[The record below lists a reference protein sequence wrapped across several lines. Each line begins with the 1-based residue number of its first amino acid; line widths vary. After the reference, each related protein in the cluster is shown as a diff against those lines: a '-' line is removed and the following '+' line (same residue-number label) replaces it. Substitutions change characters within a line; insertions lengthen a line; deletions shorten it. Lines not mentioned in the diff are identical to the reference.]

1 MLNVSYDKKSY
12 LRLKEKLAVLQ
23 LDPKAKKRILRAI
36 GKSTRDENKKR
47 IRAQQD
53 PEGKRWKAREKGNKK
68 MMKGFTKKLKYQ
80 VKNTKFVE
88 VGFPTKRGYVAYEHQ
103 HGLAQEF
110 DVQGRF
116 REGKKKKEPKKTDP
130 ATKQQARELR
140 DAGYRMQPQGRQ
152 KRGKKPTLKW
162 IIENLTVAQ
171 CYEEITKLQN
181 KSPVKKWQVDRPKRE
196 LLGVSPRRVAIII
209 KKELKRQSTK

>member
-1 MLNVSYDKKSY
+1 MLNVSYDKRSY
-12 LRLKEKLAVLQ
+12 LRLKEKFALLQ

-36 GKSTRDENKKR
+36 GKSSRDENKKR

-53 PEGKRWKAREKGNKK
+53 PEGNRWKAREKGSKK

-80 VKNTKFVE
+80 VRNTKFVE
-88 VGFPTKRGYVAYEHQ
+88 VGFPTRRGYVAYEHQ
-103 HGLAQEF
+103 HGIAQDF

-130 ATKQQARELR
+130 ATRQQARELR

-162 IIENLTVAQ
+162 ITENFTVAQ
-171 CYEEITKLQN
+171 CYEETVKLQN

-209 KKELKRQSTK
+209 KKELKRQQA

>member
-1 MLNVSYDKKSY
+1 MLNVSYDRKSY

-23 LDPKAKKRILRAI
+23 LDPKTKKRILRAI

-47 IRAQQD
+47 IRAQVD
-53 PEGKRWKAREKGNKK
+53 PENHRWKAREKGNKK

-80 VKNTKFVE
+80 VRNSKFVE
-88 VGFPTKRGYVAYEHQ
+88 VGFPTRRGYVAYEHQ
-103 HGLAQEF
+103 HGIAQPF

-116 REGKKKKEPKKTDP
+116 REAKKNKEPKKTDP
-130 ATKQQARELR
+130 ATRQQARALR

-162 IIENLTVAQ
+162 IMENFTVAQ
-171 CYEEITKLQN
+171 CYEETVNLQN
-181 KSPVKKWQVDRPKRE
+181 KTPVKKWQVDRPKRE
-196 LLGVSPRRVAIII
+196 LLGASPRRVAIII
-209 KKELKRQSTK
+209 KKELKRQAAS

>member
-12 LRLKEKLAVLQ
+12 LRLKEKLALLQ
-23 LDPKAKKRILRAI
+23 LDAKTRKRILRAI
-36 GKSTRDENKKR
+36 GKSSRDDNKKR

-53 PEGKRWKAREKGNKK
+53 PEGHGWKARQRGNKK

-80 VKNTKFVE
+80 VKNAKFVE
-88 VGFPTKRGYVAYEHQ
+88 VGFPTRRGYIAYQHQ
-103 HGLAQEF
+103 FGLPQEF

-130 ATKQQARELR
+130 ATKQQAKELR
-140 DAGYRMQPQGRQ
+140 DAGYRMKPEGRQ

-162 IIENLTVAQ
+162 IMENLTVAE
-171 CYEEITKLQN
+171 CYQELVKLEN
-181 KSPVKKWQVDRPKRE
+181 KTPVKKWQVERPKRE
-196 LLGVSPRRVAIII
+196 LLGVSHRRVAIII
-209 KKELKRQSTK
+209 KKELKRQANS

>member
-1 MLNVSYDKKSY
+1 MLSVSYDKKSY

-23 LDPKAKKRILRAI
+23 LDPKTRKRILRAI
-36 GKSTRDENKKR
+36 GKSSRDENKKR

-53 PEGKRWKAREKGNKK
+53 PEGHRWKAREKGNKK

-80 VKNTKFVE
+80 VRNTKFVE
-88 VGFPTKRGYVAYEHQ
+88 VGFPTRRGYVAYQ
-103 HGLAQEF
+103 HHHGIAQPF

-130 ATKQQARELR
+130 ATRQQARELR
-140 DAGYRMQPQGRQ
+140 DAGYRLQAQGRQ

-162 IIENLTVAQ
+162 ITENLTVAQ
-171 CYEEITKLQN
+171 CYEETVKLQN
-181 KSPVKKWQVDRPKRE
+181 KSPVKKWQVERPQRE
-196 LLGVSPRRVAIII
+196 LLGVSPRRVAMII
-209 KKELKRQSTK
+209 KKELKRQSAS